1 MKAAELTDA
10 TEQFHKRF
18 GVYPNLMRGEP
29 EPVEADGPVVARW
42 YGVA

>member
-1 MKAAELTDA
+1 MKAAELNDA

-18 GVYPNLMRGEP
+18 RVYPNLMGGGP
-29 EPVEADGPVVARW
+29 EPVEADGPVVARR